1 MDDGTARADDDDDVL
16 TVFLD
21 VVGLGNDV
29 GGGLRKNVTN
39 ECYVVDF
46 SLNATTKIPTL
57 TQSKLKGVP

>member
-29 GGGLRKNVTN
+29 GGGLRKNVTK
-39 ECYVVDF
+39 CYVVDF